1 MQNNEPDKI
10 KKTQR
15 LLKQRRKQLKKIERS
30 KKNYF
35 DWHMTLM
42 DSSVKDDP
50 AIKEQV
56 ETYMPYP

>member
-15 LLKQRRKQLKKIERS
+15 LLKQRRKQLKKLERG

-35 DWHMTLM
+35 DWQMTLM

-50 AIKEQV
+50 VIKEQV